1 MMKMVYHSL
10 KSKPAESLAQEEKA
24 FMETYNKKVDF
35 ADYDLLKQIV
45 EVIQ

>member
-10 KSKPAESLAQEEKA
+10 KSKPADKA